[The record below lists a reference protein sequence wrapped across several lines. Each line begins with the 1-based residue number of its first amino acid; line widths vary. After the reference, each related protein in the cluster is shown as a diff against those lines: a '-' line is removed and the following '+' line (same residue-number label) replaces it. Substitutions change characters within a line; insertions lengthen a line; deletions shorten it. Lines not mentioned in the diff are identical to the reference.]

1 MSMEKKQGIC
11 LECCKPLTNQK
22 SYGYHSGC
30 AEIAHKREE
39 DRVNKEFPFVLVGS
53 DGNDIERFKTM
64 SEAEDYFFN
73 VRYASIE
80 ER

>member
-1 MSMEKKQGIC
+1 MEDKKGIC
-11 LECCKPLTNQK
+11 LECGEPLLNPT
-22 SYGYHSGC
+22 SYGYHSTGC

-73 VRYASIE
+73 VRHASIE